1 MLITDLYFEFWF
13 TVFIILKN
21 NRKNDENITT
31 LILSLHTYKNDKV
44 FLIHRQSPTL
54 VEVFGKKMSSSDT
67 HSISET
73 ESKHLN

>member
-13 TVFIILKN
+13 TVFIILNN